1 MNELITVRNTETG
14 HIGRCTERDLSYLG
28 SKYVVVKDR
37 PQVLKPDE
45 KPIPKPDNADT
56 VCTKE
61 LTKDQLVE
69 ALKGFG
75 LKGLHLY
82 SLEKLRETYES
93 KIH

>member
-45 KPIPKPDNADT
+45 KPIPKPVT
-56 VCTKE
+56 EEKE